1 MGKRVG
7 RPRAKLTTEPTFL
20 RRHATTL
27 LALAL
32 LGIGLHNLF
41 GAHGF
46 LALRRMQAEAAALRT
61 DLDRL
66 HKENQTLAEQVNGL
80 KTDPKVIERIA
91 REEMG
96 MAKDGE
102 LIFKIPAGKAETKK

>member
-1 MGKRVG
+1 
-7 RPRAKLTTEPTFL
+7 L

-46 LALRRMQAEAAALRT
+46 LALRRMHAEAAALRI
-61 DLDRL
+61 DLERL
-66 HKENQTLAEQVNGL
+66 HKENEALAGQVKGL
-80 KTDPKVIERIA
+80 KTDPTVIERIA

-96 MAKDGE
+96 MGKDGE
-102 LIFKIPAGKAETKK
+102 LIFKIPAPKAEEQK